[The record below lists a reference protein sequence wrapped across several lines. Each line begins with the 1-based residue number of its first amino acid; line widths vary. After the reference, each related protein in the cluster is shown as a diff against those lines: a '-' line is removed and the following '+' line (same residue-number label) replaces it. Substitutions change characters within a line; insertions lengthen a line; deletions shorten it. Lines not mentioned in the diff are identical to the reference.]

1 MQDVGCTYF
10 ISNRCILQPF
20 DILYG
25 HLVYFTAILWSFCM
39 FNGYLVHFSPF
50 WYVVARKIWQ
60 PCYQRVDGIPGL

>member
-1 MQDVGCTYF
+1 MEDVGIFYVLWVYF
-10 ISNRCILQPF
+10 K
-20 DILYG
+20 ILYG